1 MRTQTQLKAFE
12 ILLEETTM
20 FEKVRDILVEEL
32 QISPDI
38 ITLDADLSK
47 DLNINSIE
55 LADLIMLCE
64 EKFDIEISEDEASEF
79 VTVGDVVN
87 YLETL

>member
-1 MRTQTQLKAFE
+1 
-12 ILLEETTM
+12 M
-20 FEKVRDILVEEL
+20 FEKVKELLVEEL
-32 QISPDI
+32 QINPDDV
-38 ITLDADLSK
+38 TMDAELSK

-64 EKFDIEISEDEASEF
+64 EKFDIEISEDQAGDF
-79 VTVGDVVN
+79 TTVGDVVN

>member
-1 MRTQTQLKAFE
+1 
-12 ILLEETTM
+12 M
-20 FEKVRDILVEEL
+20 FEKVKALLVEEL
-32 QISPDI
+32 QINESDI
-38 ITLDADLSK
+38 TMDAELTG

-64 EKFDIEISEDEASEF
+64 EKFGIEIDEEDANKF

-87 YLETL
+87 YLESLENA